1 MFSCKMTMKNISGA
15 REVDIPVLF
24 HLRHPVSGPLL
35 PLPHRLLSLGVSI
48 QPIQVRKVIIHISG
62 AR

>member
-1 MFSCKMTMKNISGA
+1 MFSCKMTKKIISGA
-15 REVDIPVLF
+15 REVDISVLL